1 MNAQRRFVTRL
12 ACIVVLVPMT
22 AESQQPTACSA
33 SPYRQF
39 DFWLGDWEVTNPEG
53 TVVGT
58 NTIRKILNGC
68 VLHEQWRA
76 ADGGSGQSHNIYNLQ
91 TGKWHQSWVDDNGQ
105 LLLLDGGLDDQGRM
119 VLRGETV
126 SEEGA
131 TVIDEI
137 AWERADGNR
146 VRQVWRKS
154 TDGGTDWQV
163 VFNGLYT
170 KVR

>member
-1 MNAQRRFVTRL
+1 MNAQRRLVVRL
-12 ACIVVLVPMT
+12 VCIAALVPMT

-33 SPYRQF
+33 SSYRQF
-39 DFWLGDWEVTNPEG
+39 DFWLGDWEVTNPQG

-76 ADGGSGQSHNIYNLQ
+76 ADGGSGQSHNIFNLQ
-91 TGKWHQSWVDDNGQ
+91 TGRWHQSWVDDNWQ

-137 AWERADGNR
+137 AWERAEGGR
-146 VRQVWRKS
+146 VRQIWRKS
-154 TDGGTDWQV
+154 TDGGTNWQV

-170 KVR
+170 KVQ

>member
-1 MNAQRRFVTRL
+1 MNARRRFVMRL

-39 DFWLGDWEVTNPEG
+39 DFWLGDWEITNAQG
-53 TVVGT
+53 AVVGT

-68 VLHEQWRA
+68 VLHEHWRG

-137 AWERADGNR
+137 AWERAEGGR
-146 VRQVWRKS
+146 VRQIWRKS
-154 TDGGTDWQV
+154 TDGGTNWQV

-170 KVR
+170 KVQ

>member
-1 MNAQRRFVTRL
+1 MNAQFRFVMRL
-12 ACIVVLVPMT
+12 ACIAVLVPMT

-39 DFWLGDWEVTNPEG
+39 DFWLGDWEVTNAQG

-68 VLHEQWRA
+68 VLHEHWRSA
-76 ADGGSGQSHNIYNLQ
+76 NGGSGQSHNIYNLQ

-105 LLLLDGGLDDQGRM
+105 LLLLDGGLDDRGRM

-126 SEEGA
+126 SEGGA

-137 AWERADGNR
+137 AWELEEEGR
-146 VRQVWRKS
+146 VRQIWRKS
-154 TDGGTDWQV
+154 TDGGANWQV

>member
-12 ACIVVLVPMT
+12 ACIAVLVPMT

-39 DFWLGDWEVTNPEG
+39 DFWLGDWEVTNVEG

-91 TGKWHQSWVDDNGQ
+91 TGKWHQTWVDDNGQ

-137 AWERADGNR
+137 VWERVEGGQ

-154 TDGGTDWQV
+154 TDGGTSWQV

-170 KVR
+170 KAR

>member
-1 MNAQRRFVTRL
+1 MNAQRRFATLL
-12 ACIVVLVPMT
+12 ACIVILVPMT

-39 DFWLGDWEVTNPEG
+39 DFWLGDWEVTNAQG

-68 VLHEQWRA
+68 VLHEHWRGA
-76 ADGGSGQSHNIYNLQ
+76 AGGSGQSHNIYTLE
-91 TGKWHQSWVDDNGQ
+91 TGKWHQTWVDDKGQ

-131 TVIDEI
+131 NVIDEI
-137 AWERADGNR
+137 TWERAEGDR

-154 TDGGTDWQV
+154 TDGGTNWQV

>member
-12 ACIVVLVPMT
+12 ACIAVLVPM
-22 AESQQPTACSA
+22 AAGSQQPTACSA

-39 DFWLGDWEVTNPEG
+39 DFWLGDWEVTNVEG

-68 VLHEQWRA
+68 VLHEHWRG

-91 TGKWHQSWVDDNGQ
+91 TGKWHQTWVDDNGQ
-105 LLLLDGGLDDQGRM
+105 LLLLDGGLDDQGKM

-126 SEEGA
+126 SGEG

-137 AWERADGNR
+137 G
-146 VRQVWRKS
+146 
-154 TDGGTDWQV
+154 
-163 VFNGLYT
+163 
-170 KVR
+170 

>member
-1 MNAQRRFVTRL
+1 MNARFRFVMRL

-33 SPYRQF
+33 SAYRQF
-39 DFWLGDWEVTNPEG
+39 DFWLGDWEVTNPQG

-58 NTIRKILNGC
+58 STIRKILNGC
-68 VLHEQWRA
+68 VLHEHWRGA
-76 ADGGSGQSHNIYNLQ
+76 NGGSGQSHNIYNLQ

-105 LLLLDGGLDDQGRM
+105 LLLLDGGLDDRGRM
-119 VLRGETV
+119 VLRRETV
-126 SEEGA
+126 SEGDA

-137 AWERADGNR
+137 AWEREEGGR
-146 VRQVWRKS
+146 VRQIWRKS
-154 TDGGTDWQV
+154 TDGGANWQV

>member
-1 MNAQRRFVTRL
+1 MNAQRRFVMRL
-12 ACIVVLVPMT
+12 ACIAVLVPMT

-39 DFWLGDWEVTNPEG
+39 DFWLGDWEVTNPQG

-58 NTIRKILNGC
+58 NTIRKILKGC
-68 VLHEQWRA
+68 VLHEHWRGA
-76 ADGGSGQSHNIYNLQ
+76 GGGSGQSHNIYNLQ

-119 VLRGETV
+119 VLRRETV
-126 SEEGA
+126 SEGGA

-137 AWERADGNR
+137 AWEQAEGGR

-154 TDGGTDWQV
+154 TDGGANWQV

>member
-1 MNAQRRFVTRL
+1 MKAQRRFVTRL
-12 ACIVVLVPMT
+12 ACIAVLVPMT

-33 SPYRQF
+33 WPYRQF
-39 DFWLGDWEVTNPEG
+39 DFWLGDWEVTNAQG

-68 VLHEQWRA
+68 VLHEHWRG

-131 TVIDEI
+131 SVIDEI
-137 AWERADGNR
+137 AWGRAEGGR
-146 VRQVWRKS
+146 VRQIWRKS
-154 TDGGTDWQV
+154 TDGGANWQV

>member
-1 MNAQRRFVTRL
+1 MNAQRRLVTRL
-12 ACIVVLVPMT
+12 ACIAVLVPMT

-39 DFWLGDWEVTNPEG
+39 DFWLGDWEVTNAQG

-91 TGKWHQSWVDDNGQ
+91 TGKWHQSWVDDHGQ

-137 AWERADGNR
+137 AWERADGDR

-154 TDGGTDWQV
+154 TDGGTDWHV

>member
-1 MNAQRRFVTRL
+1 MNARCRFVTVL
-12 ACIVVLVPMT
+12 ACIVALIPMA

-39 DFWLGDWEVTNPEG
+39 DFWLGDWEVKNEQG

-126 SEEGA
+126 SEGDA

-137 AWERADGNR
+137 SWEQVEGGR
-146 VRQVWRKS
+146 VRQIWRKS
-154 TDGGTDWQV
+154 TDGGVNWRV